1 MARLDWMVQSSLP
14 SGMLGAQEKD
24 HRRAQGEFALDVIPD
39 PALQRQHGLAATQR
53 RRPQPHWELPARPL
67 REPKSRSRKRSY
79 TYLMHSM
86 RTLRFLLITRAARLT
101 RIGDRRCCHEKV
113 GRRRVASCKNFHGRA

>member
-14 SGMLGAQEKD
+14 SCMLG
-24 HRRAQGEFALDVIPD
+24 G
-39 PALQRQHGLAATQR
+39 R

-67 REPKSRSRKRSY
+67 RRAQTASRKRSY

-86 RTLRFLLITRAARLT
+86 HGMRTLRLLLIARAGRLT
-101 RIGDRRCCHEKV
+101 RIGDRHVLRLSHNPATEALY
-113 GRRRVASCKNFHGRA
+113 ASIPACPLELFSDSGCLLPSSPPNSPGTAGGKA